1 MVPACTRSSF
11 NHANRNADRKLTDPT
26 FLSLPFPQT
35 ADKSFGLIE
44 KILDHKFLAPKPE
57 KLFGFKSEEDTKA
70 FGLVSKILDKKLLA
84 PKPEKDFLD
93 KFFKA
98 DTEEKTFGVLESIF
112 DKKFLAPKSE
122 KKLLDKFFKS
132 EDEEKSLSLFSK
144 LLDKKLLAPKP
155 EKLSKLFSKSAAP
168 VSEDDEPT
176 SVEGRRLQSWQPG
189 TFIEGLQEAVAGI
202 FGATDKKK
210 VVKKENKAAADPVSV
225 PVPVATKP
233 IEIESIASVDV
244 VAPSPE
250 ARSFGL
256 IHEKI
261 DSFLD
266 KKLLAPKAE
275 KPFLDKFFKTAEED
289 KSIGLLGKKIDAIL
303 DKKLLAP
310 KAEKKLFDKFFKA
323 EDEET
328 KSFGLVSKKIDS
340 ILDKK
345 FLAPKT
351 EKLLDKFFKAGAPV
365 PEDDELAGAEGRRL
379 QSWKLGAIKSEILDK
394 IDSHFDKFAP
404 KPEKLGG
411 KFLDSLKTA
420 GDEISE
426 SISDKLESIGDLLDK
441 KLLAPKPEI
450 KLLGKFRDGIEN
462 SKTIGAIEDKI
473 DALLNK
479 KFLAPKP
486 EKKFLGRRLQAW
498 EAGDVTDALIDKK
511 QQILDKIDAH
521 FAKKFAPKPEKGGSK
536 FFDFYKVAGDEEERT
551 LGKIS
556 DKLDALLD
564 KKFLAPKVEKD
575 FLGKFRDEVE
585 ESKTIGL
592 IEDKIDALLGKKFLA
607 PKSEKKFPKL
617 G

>member
-1 MVPACTRSSF
+1 M
-11 NHANRNADRKLTDPT
+11 
-26 FLSLPFPQT
+26 
-35 ADKSFGLIE
+35 
-44 KILDHKFLAPKPE
+44 
-57 KLFGFKSEEDTKA
+57 
-70 FGLVSKILDKKLLA
+70 
-84 PKPEKDFLD
+84 
-93 KFFKA
+93 
-98 DTEEKTFGVLESIF
+98 
-112 DKKFLAPKSE
+112 
-122 KKLLDKFFKS
+122 
-132 EDEEKSLSLFSK
+132 
-144 LLDKKLLAPKP
+144 APKP
-155 EKLSKLFSKSAAP
+155 EKLSDLFSKSAGVP
-168 VSEDDEPT
+168 VSEYEELT
-176 SVEGRRLQSWQPG
+176 GVEGRRLQSWQPG
-189 TFIEGLQEAVAGI
+189 TLIEGLQEAIAGI
-202 FGATDKKK
+202 FGADEKKKNDKKEK
-210 VVKKENKAAADPVSV
+210 KAAADPVFVSAATE
-225 PVPVATKP
+225 PV
-233 IEIESIASVDV
+233 EIESIASIDI
-244 VAPSPE
+244 VASAPEPE

-256 IHEKI
+256 IHKKI

-266 KKLLAPKAE
+266 KKQLPPKAE
-275 KPFLDKFFKTAEED
+275 KPFLDKFFETAEEE
-289 KSIGLLGKKIDAIL
+289 KSIGFLGKKIDAIL

-310 KAEKKLFDKFFKA
+310 KSESKLFDKFFKA
-323 EDEET
+323 DTEET
-328 KSFGLVSKKIDS
+328 KSLGFLSEKIDN

-345 FLAPKT
+345 FLAPET

-365 PEDDELAGAEGRRL
+365 SEDDDVLEGVEGRRL

-394 IDSHFDKFAP
+394 IDSHFEKFAP

-411 KFLDSLKTA
+411 KFVNSLKTT

-426 SISDKLESIGDLLDK
+426 SISDKLETIGDILDK

-450 KLLGKFRDGIEN
+450 KLLGKFRKGIES

-486 EKKFLGRRLQAW
+486 EKKFSGRRLQSW

-521 FAKKFAPKPEKGGSK
+521 FAKKFAPKPEKGDGK
-536 FFDFYKVAGDEEERT
+536 FIDFYKVAGDEEERT

-575 FLGKFRDEVE
+575 FLGKFRDDVK

-592 IEDKIDALLGKKFLA
+592 VEDKIDALLGKTFFA
-607 PKSEKKFPKL
+607 PKPEKKFPKL